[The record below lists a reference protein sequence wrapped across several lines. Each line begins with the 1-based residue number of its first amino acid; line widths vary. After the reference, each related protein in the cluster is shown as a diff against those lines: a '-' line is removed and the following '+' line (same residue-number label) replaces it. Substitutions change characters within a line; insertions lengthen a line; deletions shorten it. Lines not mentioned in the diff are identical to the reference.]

1 MLIDELTLY
10 LYVMNVNFIPIQCWL
25 VEEEINLWI
34 TTHSLGKDEIQMF
47 AHDIVSFL
55 YNRGGHHRNQ
65 CKYKQDNTIV

>member
-34 TTHSLGKDEIQMF
+34 TTPLGKDEIQMF
-47 AHDIVSFL
+47 ACDIFSFL
-55 YNRGGHHRNQ
+55 YNRGGQH
-65 CKYKQDNTIV
+65 